1 MEDRKKI
8 PFRANTKDDVG
19 WRHFPSFEALLGS
32 QEPPALLA
40 KVEKTCRHLN
50 DLLGAGSPE
59 DQQRAKH
66 AMTAYGRSLDLLR
79 SLTQL
84 RDEQAVATSASKLR

>member
-1 MEDRKKI
+1 MEDMKKI
-8 PFRANTKDDVG
+8 RPRTDTKDDVG
-19 WRHFPSFEALLGS
+19 WRHFPSFEALLSS

-50 DLLGAGSPE
+50 DLLHSGSEE
-59 DQQRAKH
+59 DKQRAKH

-84 RDEQAVATSASKLR
+84 RDERAVATSASKLR

>member
-1 MEDRKKI
+1 MDDRKKI
-8 PFRANTKDDVG
+8 QPRTNMKDDVG

-50 DLLGAGSPE
+50 DLLHSGSQQ

-66 AMTAYGRSLDLLR
+66 AMTAYGRSLDLLG

>member
-1 MEDRKKI
+1 MEDMKKT
-8 PFRANTKDDVG
+8 PPRTNPKDDVG
-19 WRHFPSFEALLGS
+19 WRLFPSFEALLRS

-50 DLLGAGSPE
+50 DLIHSGSQE

-84 RDEQAVATSASKLR
+84 RDERAVATSASKLR